1 MISQCKYYYFLGKIA
16 ISITP
21 FCRISPQQFSLSQ
34 YCMKHNS
41 EKNLTDEKFIF
52 NHKNASTVWINWFRI
67 FANRATLN
75 TRLSFLGF
83 EDSNRMIGCRTVSI
97 RNYFCLVKYNE
108 VYVLEKKTQTY
119 LYTWKQSYCNCR
131 GESRTPKTYVMELVT
146 VEVNLGPQ

>member
-1 MISQCKYYYFLGKIA
+1 MKYQLMISQCKYYYFLGKIA

-108 VYVLEKKTQTY
+108 VYVLEKKP
-119 LYTWKQSYCNCR
+119 KHIF
-131 GESRTPKTYVMELVT
+131 TPENKVIVT
-146 VEVNLGPQ
+146 VEVNLGPQKHMWWS